1 MHIVAGKK
9 EDKKY
14 VFFTTKKN
22 IPSPPLMENIGK
34 EELAAQLRKVPGRE
48 SSCAAIQSWIT
59 PRVCTIQQVL
69 SNSK

>member
-9 EDKKY
+9 EDEEY
-14 VFFTTKKN
+14 VFSTQLN
-22 IPSPPLMENIGK
+22 IPSPPPMENIGK